1 MKGKIYIIRSHLTD
15 DVYYGSTT
23 QKYLSSRFGDH
34 KANYKCYLNENYHYT
49 TSFDIIKFGDA
60 YIELVEEINFET
72 KEKVKRAQQR
82 SS

>member
-34 KANYKCYLNENYHYT
+34 KANYKCYLN
-49 TSFDIIKFGDA
+49 
-60 YIELVEEINFET
+60 
-72 KEKVKRAQQR
+72 
-82 SS
+82 